1 MTKSKIVELDDLAK
15 IISKL
20 KKENKKVVL
29 SHGVFD
35 LLHIGHIRHFEAAKK
50 LGDVLVATI
59 TPDKYVNKGPHRP
72 AFEEKLRCE
81 SIAALNVVDYV
92 AINKWPTAVETIK
105 LLKPDIYT
113 KGSDY
118 SDQQKD
124 ITGGIVAE
132 KEAIEE
138 VGGVLKFTNEISFSS
153 STLLNRFFSVFSKE
167 ADEYLFN
174 FSKKYKSEEIFE
186 WMEKLKNLK
195 ILVIGEAIIDEYQY
209 GDSIGKA
216 GKESMIAL
224 KYLSTEKFAGGS
236 LAIANHISNFCDNVS
251 LFTLLGEID
260 PQKDFIE
267 KHLNK
272 KVHRLFHY
280 KKDSPTIIKRRFI
293 EESPFRKLLEF
304 YVFNEKNLDPEQS
317 KEVQSHLKKIIQN
330 YDVVIVAD
338 FGHGMFDNKMIDIIA
353 NKSKF
358 LGVNTQ
364 TNAGNMG
371 YNTIS
376 KYPRADY
383 ICIDEPEI
391 RLESR
396 DKVGDLTH
404 LIRNL
409 SKKLSCNNITITR
422 GIKGCIVY
430 SNKEFNQTP
439 AFSGKVLDSMGAG
452 DAFLSIT
459 APLVSIGAPMEI
471 VGFVGN
477 AVGAMAVTIIGNK
490 EAIDKVSLMKYIS
503 TIMK

>member
-186 WMEKLKNLK
+186 YIERLKNLK

-236 LAIANHISNFCDNVS
+236 LAIANHISNFCDDVS

-330 YDVVIVAD
+330 YDVVILAD
-338 FGHGMFDNKMIDIIA
+338 FGHGMFDKKIIDIIA

-430 SNKEFNQTP
+430 SNKEFDQIP

-459 APLVSIGAPMEI
+459 APLVSIGTPMEI